1 MPDRYDMIVV
11 GAGPAGSLF
20 SYLTARAGFKVLLL
34 DKSFFPRPKVCGNT
48 LNAKCWSIWKAA
60 GLEESFKKLPH
71 HKIQGFKVSS
81 QHEKPIGIEY
91 AASQRDERAV
101 SREILDEW
109 LRQQAVDAGAEC
121 LTSTTI
127 RSYENRTELVTSEGT
142 FSGTLIIGADGRNSW
157 VARAAGLDKG
167 RRTCSRM
174 GWQTK
179 LPAEIADNDLHIK
192 FFEEGYFG
200 MVRSSPAEAN
210 LCLMLDSNSFNT
222 PQMIADQFFDDLHPL
237 GWKSTFPISRSN
249 HIAGDR
255 NVLLLGDAARMVEP
269 FTGEGI
275 YMALHSA
282 WDAANLSIRHLAE
295 ERPAF
300 HLGSI
305 WRKRHKNLFKRQIFF
320 QNHFSR
326 WLAVKPRRAATA
338 VQLIRH
344 YPFLLNYIEITSLP
358 ELNA

>member
-34 DKSFFPRPKVCGNT
+34 DKSFFPRPKVCGDT

-60 GLEESFKKLPH
+60 GLEDSFKQLPH
-71 HKIQGFKVSS
+71 HKIRGFKISS
-81 QHEKPIGIEY
+81 KHEEPIGFEY
-91 AASQRDERAV
+91 GRSQRDERAI

-109 LRQQAVDAGAEC
+109 LRQQAIQAGAKC
-121 LTSTTI
+121 LTSTTM
-127 RSYENRTELVTSEGT
+127 RSYENRTELITSEGT
-142 FSGTLIIGADGRNSW
+142 FSGTIIVGADGRNSW

-179 LPAEIADNDLHIK
+179 IPAELADEDLHIK

-200 MVRSSPAEAN
+200 VVRDSETESN

-222 PQMIADQFFDDLHPL
+222 PQMIADQFFDNLPPQ

-249 HIAGDR
+249 NIAGDR

-282 WDAANLSIRHLAE
+282 WDAANLCISHLAE
-295 ERPAF
+295 ERPGF
-300 HLGSI
+300 ELGRL
-305 WRKRHKNLFKRQIFF
+305 WRHRHHSLFKNQIFF
-320 QNHFSR
+320 QNHLSR
-326 WLAVKPRRAATA
+326 WLAVKPGRASTA
-338 VQLIRH
+338 VRLIQR
-344 YPFLLNYIEITSLP
+344 YPTLLNYMENTSLP